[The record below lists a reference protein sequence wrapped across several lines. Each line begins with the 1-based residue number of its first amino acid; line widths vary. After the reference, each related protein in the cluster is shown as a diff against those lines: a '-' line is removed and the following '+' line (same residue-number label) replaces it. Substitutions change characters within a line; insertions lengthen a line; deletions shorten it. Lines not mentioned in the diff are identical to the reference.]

1 VAVALAVVNHI
12 NVAVISH
19 ITDVAVVRTWS
30 HVSVAVISHVA
41 DAVAVFVTWSHIAL
55 LLLFSGLG
63 VT

>member
-1 VAVALAVVNHI
+1 MAVALAVVNHI

-30 HVSVAVISHVA
+30 H
-41 DAVAVFVTWSHIAL
+41 IAL